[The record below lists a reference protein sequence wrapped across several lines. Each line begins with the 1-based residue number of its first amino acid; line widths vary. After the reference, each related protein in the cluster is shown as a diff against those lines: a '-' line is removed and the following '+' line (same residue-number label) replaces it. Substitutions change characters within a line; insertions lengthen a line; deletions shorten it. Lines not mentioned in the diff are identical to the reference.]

1 MQLLLHLVAAT
12 RAYILREAQA
22 GETLHDNLA
31 EGMHAARFFLVDGA
45 TKQQL
50 GQEAS
55 VTFFVD
61 HGAGRVC
68 PGALEAGAMRA
79 APGRGDGETR
89 SVDAQ
94 LGQDAEH
101 PQEQSQ
107 RRQQQD
113 QEEASGQTRRE
124 LVNVARQGVATQS
137 STDSD
142 LHALFAI
149 DGCLEVGSG
158 DGAHRGQGRPSRTG
172 VEALPFWE
180 VILWRVTS

>member
-1 MQLLLHLVAAT
+1 MLLQSKLT
-12 RAYILREAQA
+12 YWESQA
-22 GETLHDNLA
+22 GQTLHDNLA

-68 PGALEAGAMRA
+68 PGGLEPGAMRA
-79 APGRGDGETR
+79 SPRRVDGETR
-89 SVDAQ
+89 VVEAQ
-94 LGQDAEH
+94 RGQDAEH
-101 PQEQSQ
+101 PQELSQ
-107 RRQQQD
+107 RRRQQD
-113 QEEASGQTRRE
+113 QEAASGQTLRQ

-149 DGCLEVGSG
+149 DGFIEVGSG
-158 DGAHRGQGRPSRTG
+158 NGAHRGHGRPSRTG